1 MTTASSRSPSAD
13 SALHLPSQGL
23 EGCVRAYYWHD
34 LRPCQPLSP
43 QQRESRIPPNPYMA
57 VVWLVEGRALLVER
71 AGQAEAM
78 ELPAVLLAGAHRHPY
93 RSVALTP
100 YNSFGLVFQPAALGL
115 LTGLD
120 ASALTERV
128 VDAWQH
134 LPADWGEL
142 LAAVAAAPDH
152 GQRIALC
159 DAFLAPRWAA
169 AAGPQSAWR
178 RLGTTLWQRP
188 ARAAALR
195 LLNWTQRHF
204 QRRTRQ
210 LAGLSATE
218 IERLLRL
225 EAALRDVR
233 DGRAS
238 RAEAAAAH
246 GYADQPHL
254 TREVRT
260 FMQGS
265 PRELLQRVRDQEAE
279 SDWLLR
285 L

>member
-1 MTTASSRSPSAD
+1 
-13 SALHLPSQGL
+13 
-23 EGCVRAYYWHD
+23 
-34 LRPCQPLSP
+34 
-43 QQRESRIPPNPYMA
+43 MA

-71 AGQAEAM
+71 AGQAAHM
-78 ELPAVLLAGAHRHPY
+78 ELPSVLLAGAHRHPY

-120 ASALTERV
+120 ADALTERIV
-128 VDAWQH
+128 AAPPH

-152 GQRIALC
+152 GQRMALC
-159 DAFLAPRWAA
+159 EAFLAPRWAA
-169 AAGPQSAWR
+169 AGGPQSPWQ
-178 RLGTTLWQRP
+178 RLGTALWRRP
-188 ARAAALR
+188 ARAAAMT

-204 QRRTRQ
+204 QRRTRG
-210 LAGLSATE
+210 LTGLSATE
-218 IERLLRL
+218 IERMLRL

-233 DGRAS
+233 DGLAS

-260 FMQGS
+260 FMQSS
-265 PRELLQRVRDQEAE
+265 PRELLQRVNDPEAE
-279 SDWLLR
+279 ADWLLR

>member
-1 MTTASSRSPSAD
+1 MSNSRAD
-13 SALHLPSQGL
+13 SALRLPPAAL

-34 LRPCQPLSP
+34 LRPCQPLRP
-43 QQRESRIPPNPYMA
+43 HQRESRIPPNAYMA

-71 AGQAEAM
+71 AGQAAAT
-78 ELPAVLLAGAHRHPY
+78 ELPPVLLAGAHRHPY

-115 LTGLD
+115 LTGL
-120 ASALTERV
+120 AAEALTESV
-128 VDAWQH
+128 VDARQY
-134 LPADWGEL
+134 LPAEWSGL
-142 LAAVAAAPDH
+142 LAAVATAPSH
-152 GQRIALC
+152 ERRIALC
-159 DAFLAPRWAA
+159 DAFLAPLWAA
-169 AAGPQSAWR
+169 AGGPQSAWR
-178 RLGTTLWQRP
+178 RLGSALWRRP
-188 ARAAALR
+188 ARAAALT

-210 LAGLSATE
+210 LAGFSATE

-233 DGRAS
+233 DGHAS

-260 FMQGS
+260 FMQSS
-265 PRELLQRVRDQEAE
+265 PRELLQRVGDPEAE
-279 SDWLLR
+279 ADWLLR

>member
-1 MTTASSRSPSAD
+1 MPDSTPNTRADSVLRLPSA
-13 SALHLPSQGL
+13 AL

-34 LRPCQPLSP
+34 LHPCQPLAP

-71 AGQAEAM
+71 AGQATAM

-120 ASALTERV
+120 ADALTEGV
-128 VDAWQH
+128 VDARQH
-134 LPADWGEL
+134 LPEDWRGL
-142 LAAVAAAPDH
+142 LEAVAVAPDH
-152 GQRIALC
+152 EQRIALC

-169 AAGPQSAWR
+169 AQGPQSAWQ
-178 RLGTTLWQRP
+178 RLGAALWQRP
-188 ARAAALR
+188 ARAAALA
-195 LLNWTQRHF
+195 LLNWSQRHF

-218 IERLLRL
+218 IERMLRL

-238 RAEAAAAH
+238 RAEAAAMH
-246 GYADQPHL
+246 GYADQPHF
-254 TREVRT
+254 TREVRA

-265 PRELLQRVRDQEAE
+265 PRELLQRVGDPEAE
-279 SDWLLR
+279 ADWLLR